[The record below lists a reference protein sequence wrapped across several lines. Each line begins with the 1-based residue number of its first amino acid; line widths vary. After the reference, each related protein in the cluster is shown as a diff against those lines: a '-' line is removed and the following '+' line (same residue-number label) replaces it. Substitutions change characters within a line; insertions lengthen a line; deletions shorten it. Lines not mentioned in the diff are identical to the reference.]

1 MKISEAQL
9 VKKLKPEIL
18 RGRDGDWEHCQRVV
32 KWVKE
37 LAKDKDDLFILITT
51 GYIHDIGWRD
61 VIPPQKLT
69 LERLKK
75 FEPIAN
81 ANTEPYIT
89 DFLSKLDYD
98 KEDIK
103 KVIRIVK
110 AMDTYESNEED
121 EAILVDSDSLSKLC
135 IEHIQ
140 QKFQPDEWQNM
151 FKFFKRESPK
161 RIKTKKGKEIYPK
174 LLDGLEEELKS
185 VL

>member
-1 MKISEAQL
+1 MRTTEAEL
-9 VKKLKPEIL
+9 IEKLKPEIL

-37 LAKDKDDLFILITT
+37 LAKDRNDLFILITT

-61 VIPPQKLT
+61 VIPPQRLT

-81 ANTEPYIT
+81 TNTEPFIT

-98 KEDIK
+98 NEDIK
-103 KVIRIVK
+103 KVVRIVR
-110 AMDTYESNEED
+110 AMDTYESNKDD

-151 FKFFKRESPK
+151 FEFFKEESPK
-161 RIKTKKGKEIYPK
+161 RIKTKKGREIYPK
-174 LLDGLEEELKS
+174 LLNELEKKLNS
-185 VL
+185 IL